1 MGREEIHH
9 LLDQYQ
15 QGKLNT
21 ENTLLLYTW
30 LDSVAANDTA
40 GKQLSTEEALSMKV
54 SVWAHISTQSS
65 APRLFWIQRKW
76 AASAAVLLL
85 LGMGYL
91 LRQFIQPAHLPAKML
106 VVSTGQGQML
116 SLELSDSSVI
126 WLNANTTLEY
136 PETFTDTIRKV
147 ILVTGEA
154 YFDIRKND
162 RHPFVVQSNHLITKV
177 LGTTFKIRTFKG
189 LPDQVA
195 VGSGKVSVATARN
208 RQLRQL
214 APTERLIYHAAA
226 DSFHLD
232 YVTNAEVA
240 DWVEGNIIMTGAS
253 IQDVLKE
260 LEGIYMVRFISSK
273 SLEKGK
279 LSIAFKK
286 GMPLEQV
293 LQMIERVSVQPDKI
307 HFRRKEAGLYEVY

>member
-1 MGREEIHH
+1 MDQEEIHQ

-15 QGKLNT
+15 QGRLNT

-30 LDSVAANDTA
+30 LDSVAASGTA

-91 LRQFIQPAHLPAKML
+91 LRQFIQPAHIPAKML

-136 PETFTDTIRKV
+136 PETFSDTLRKV
-147 ILVTGEA
+147 VLVTGEA
-154 YFDIRKND
+154 YFDIRENSH
-162 RHPFVVQSNHLITKV
+162 RPFVVQSNHLITKV
-177 LGTTFKIRTFKG
+177 LGTTFKIRTYKE

-195 VGSGKVSVATARN
+195 VGTGKVSVATTRH
-208 RQLRQL
+208 RYLSQLT
-214 APTERLIYHAAA
+214 ATDRLVYHAAT
-226 DSFHLD
+226 DSFDLD
-232 YVTNAEVA
+232 SVTNAEVA
-240 DWVEGNIIMTGAS
+240 DWIQGNIVMTSAS

-260 LEGIYMVRFISSK
+260 LEGIYSVQFITSR

-293 LQMIERVSVQPDKI
+293 LQMIERVSVQPGKI
-307 HFRRKEAGLYEVY
+307 HFRNKEAGLYEVY